1 MGRGYGDSL
10 TIYNLENDEKTVIPS
25 EDKNVSIRLL
35 GVIEGN
41 VVFGRVRN
49 SDIVTNADGSK
60 TIPCYQIEIADT
72 AGQIKKTYTK
82 DGQYV
87 QSIRANGNVINMKL
101 CKKSGASYTE
111 TGEDSILT
119 ATQQESTKISYE
131 SRVTSKSLT
140 EWYIQL
146 PSSFTME
153 AAPKKAAGPSTVYYS
168 GRYVRLEQPA
178 RTKYYVSA
186 LGRITASYESARAAI
201 KEADRQM
208 GVVISSKQQI
218 VWERS
223 GSFLMNN
230 IGGLEM
236 TKEGNG
242 VSNLGACAYMI
253 LKQNHFTVDAR
264 ELSAANKSIYEMLAS
279 YMPETINLKG
289 CTLEQVLYFVSNN
302 KAVAASTGTG
312 KAVVIS
318 GYTSS
323 QLYLFNPEKN
333 KEVKVSRSEYE
344 KIFKQAGN
352 QFVSY
357 MED

>member
-1 MGRGYGDSL
+1 
-10 TIYNLENDEKTVIPS
+10 
-25 EDKNVSIRLL
+25 
-35 GVIEGN
+35 
-41 VVFGRVRN
+41 
-49 SDIVTNADGSK
+49 
-60 TIPCYQIEIADT
+60 
-72 AGQIKKTYTK
+72 
-82 DGQYV
+82 
-87 QSIRANGNVINMKL
+87 
-101 CKKSGASYTE
+101 
-111 TGEDSILT
+111 
-119 ATQQESTKISYE
+119 
-131 SRVTSKSLT
+131 
-140 EWYIQL
+140 
-146 PSSFTME
+146 
-153 AAPKKAAGPSTVYYS
+153 
-168 GRYVRLEQPA
+168 
-178 RTKYYVSA
+178 
-186 LGRITASYESARAAI
+186 
-201 KEADRQM
+201 M